1 MVKEIVCDT
10 SAIITLFSSCYLSG
24 NEDEYR
30 HELGQYRLIASNLV
44 YSELK
49 DFAAQ
54 DDDLALSAQESL
66 SYNMDFLSVELKDIE
81 QYKKILGVVGRR
93 GITDCDISGLYLSF
107 DRNAPFFIDDFK
119 AQFHF
124 SSFFDDRDIFFGVL
138 LVCSILAEFM
148 SEKEVFSFIFDKL
161 VPNRW
166 ANISLRNLLTI
177 KHAVSE
183 YLTHY
188 S

>member
-66 SYNMDFLSVELKDIE
+66 SYNMDFLYVELKDIE
-81 QYKKILGVVGRR
+81 QYKKILGVVGVE
-93 GITDCDISGLYLSF
+93 G
-107 DRNAPFFIDDFK
+107 
-119 AQFHF
+119 
-124 SSFFDDRDIFFGVL
+124 
-138 LVCSILAEFM
+138 
-148 SEKEVFSFIFDKL
+148 
-161 VPNRW
+161 
-166 ANISLRNLLTI
+166 
-177 KHAVSE
+177 
-183 YLTHY
+183 
-188 S
+188 